1 MTSRKFFVVLT
12 CLLLSL
18 TFALGACNTSSG
30 DETSGS
36 TSTTGRIGNEH
47 GGFDP
52 ATNRYYVNMPAFN
65 FDKKEFNVLVLD
77 NTRETTYYSEEVGVD
92 KYETTDE
99 VLEDAVRNRNNKVFE
114 DYGVTINAVYA
125 ANVFEDLSKD
135 VKANTGA
142 YDMAMPFLYQC
153 VNLAQSGDIY
163 DLRSD
168 PFNKY
173 IDLEMPWWDQNAT
186 ASLSI
191 DNKVFF
197 TTGDIS
203 IMQKIVSVAVT
214 FNKDMLKDNFPDV
227 NLYQEVRDGKW
238 TLDRMIELS
247 KQVTKDY
254 TGEGE
259 MTYKDIWGLSG
270 SYGDASM
277 MYLASGE
284 KLITKDENTDYPIL
298 AIGNERS
305 LNVAK
310 KILEEL
316 QRKNE
321 WVIHANEFRDVSD
334 IWKTSLDIF
343 GENRALFRTSAF
355 SAIKK
360 LRNYTDNSDFGVI
373 PMPKFDADQEKYYTP
388 CAAKLAYGV
397 VIPKSAPDP
406 EFSAFMT
413 EVMACEAKNY
423 ITDAYY
429 ETILKSRDLKDEES
443 EEMLDKYI
451 FNNVVY
457 DLGIIYNFGNVS
469 SMFNTLMSSGNSD
482 IVSTL
487 DANRD
492 AIEAAIDQ
500 VVQQYQDSQ

>member
-18 TFALGACNTSSG
+18 TFVLGACKTGQNDDTSANTSVPG
-30 DETSGS
+30 GTQ
-36 TSTTGRIGNEH
+36 NEH
-47 GGFDP
+47 GGYDP
-52 ATNRYYVNMPAFN
+52 ASNRYYVNMPTFN
-65 FDKKEFNVLVLD
+65 FDRKEFNVLVLD

-99 VLEDAVRNRNNKVFE
+99 VLEDAVRNRNNKVFQ

-125 ANVFEDLSKD
+125 ANVYEDLSKD
-135 VKANTGA
+135 VKSNTGA
-142 YDMAMPFLYQC
+142 YDMAMPFLMQC

-163 DLRSD
+163 DLRSE
-168 PFNKY
+168 PISKY
-173 IDLEMPWWDQNAT
+173 IDLSMPWWDQNAT
-186 ASLSI
+186 ESLSI

-203 IMQKIVSVAVT
+203 IMQKIVSCAVT
-214 FNKDMLKDNFPDV
+214 FNKEMLKDNFPDV
-227 NLYQEVRDGKW
+227 NLYQMVRDGKW
-238 TLDRMIELS
+238 TLDKMIS
-247 KQVTKDY
+247 MAKQVTKDS

-270 SYGDASM
+270 SYGDAAM
-277 MYLASGE
+277 LYLASGE
-284 KLITKDENTDYPIL
+284 KLITKDANTDYPMI
-298 AIGNERS
+298 AIGSERS
-305 LNVAK
+305 INVAK
-310 KILEEL
+310 TILENL
-316 QRKNE
+316 QLKNQ
-321 WVIHANEFRDVSD
+321 WVIHAQEFKDVTD

-360 LRNYTDNSDFGVI
+360 LRNYKDNQDFGVI
-373 PMPKFDADQEKYYTP
+373 PMPKFNEEQEKYYTP
-388 CAAKLAYGV
+388 CSATMAYGV
-397 VIPKSAPDP
+397 VIPKSAPDV
-406 EFSAFMT
+406 EFSAYMT

-423 ITDAYY
+423 ITNAYY
-429 ETILKSRDLKDEES
+429 ETILKSRDLKDEDS

-469 SMFNTLMSSGNSD
+469 SMFNSLMSSGSSE
-482 IVSTL
+482 IASTL
-487 DANRD
+487 DANKD
-492 AIEAAIDQ
+492 AITAAIDE
-500 VVQQYQDSQ
+500 VVQKYQDLQ